1 MHLVSEDAVSNPLVG
16 IHPANVGR
24 CAQGRAMLKG
34 EECNAKGLNYGRS
47 LAVIRVRGG
56 CLVGLSN

>member
-1 MHLVSEDAVSNPLVG
+1 MHLVSQLAVSNPLMG

-24 CAQGRAMLKG
+24 CAQGRAVMKG

-47 LAVIRVRGG
+47 FTVIRVRGG
-56 CLVGLSN
+56 CLVGL